1 MRFNSCPHL
10 PDPTA
15 SMTPRTRPI
24 PPGPGFWP
32 QVAHYLVD
40 DAGPTTANPDLSSA
54 LVLVPAWH
62 HAALLRRALS
72 DRLGPSFI
80 PPRIRTLASWLSQ
93 YPPEI
98 GGQGVA
104 SSGERLMSLYASLR
118 ELPWLKK
125 LFAARKNT
133 DLMPLAQTLLTLC
146 DELTEALLP
155 AALAQPEAVEDRW
168 HAALS
173 QLSPRAAALLSDEA
187 RLVWNIW
194 HAERDARDP
203 GIRRYAAMQRAA
215 SEATLPMYWC
225 APAQPNALEESFL
238 NAYAMRHPVHLMI
251 LDWSP
256 SISVAVYRAAWPE
269 LMDDGMPT
277 PASLSAV
284 ETPTGIAL
292 YEAGGMEDEAQ
303 RAAQTI
309 IDWLNNGKQRI
320 ALIPQDRVVARRVR
334 ALLERAQVV
343 VSDETGWKLSTTR
356 AAAVLHA
363 WLALAASGGE
373 VVALLDFLKSPFLF
387 DDDQQAAEQRA
398 DIEQALLAGGISAGW
413 SLMLIAVT
421 PFPRASS
428 LVEAIARE
436 VQGCSGRKTLIAW
449 ADATLGAFDALGM
462 ASAMTEDIA
471 GAQVVALLDQIRA
484 ESEQLEYRFS
494 LAEWRALVDLQ
505 MEQTVFVAPRVDQ
518 RVMMVPLNGTSL
530 REFDAAI
537 VLGADSDHLP
547 SRPTETLFF
556 ANAVRRELGLATRES
571 RQRQQLRELTGLL
584 ISCPEVVLSWQG
596 WRGSEMNMPSP
607 WLQRLDLMLDSATCP
622 KLPRHSPRL
631 PQKRLHAVPA
641 QMPRPA
647 APALMPERLSASGY
661 NSLVAC
667 PYQFFASRMLRLSAA
682 DELSE
687 LPQKRDYGEWLHQIL
702 KRYHD
707 TVSEQGVPVP
717 EREACMA
724 GISEAIF
731 TEILQKNPAALGFRS
746 RWGKIMSAYVA
757 WANTHEAE
765 GWQFGFGEQWQER
778 LLSWDGGSVKLV
790 GQIDR
795 IDVREDGERLVLDY
809 KSAKKD
815 KLNYR
820 LKTLEDH
827 QLPFY
832 GLLLDPPPAAAAY
845 VAIDDE
851 KPALASAEN
860 YATWRDS
867 LQLQIIANWQAISE
881 GASLPASGTQKNC
894 DWCDARGLCRK
905 GVW

>member
-1 MRFNSCPHL
+1 MRFHCHPHL
-10 PDPTA
+10 PDPTE
-15 SMTPRTRPI
+15 SMTPTTRHI

-32 QVAHYLVD
+32 QVAQHLVD
-40 DAGPTTANPDLSSA
+40 DAGTMTAHPDLSSA

-62 HAALLRRALS
+62 HAALLRRALA

-93 YPPEI
+93 YPPEA
-98 GGQGVA
+98 GTQGTA

-125 LFAARKNT
+125 LFAARRNT
-133 DLMPLAQTLLTLC
+133 DLMPLAQTLLAIC
-146 DELTEALLP
+146 DELTAALLP
-155 AALAQPEAVEDRW
+155 AALAQPETIEDRW
-168 HAALS
+168 YAALS

-194 HAERDARDP
+194 LAERDARDP
-203 GIRRYAAMQRAA
+203 GIRLHAAMQRAA
-215 SEATLPMYWC
+215 SAATLPLYWC
-225 APAQPNALEESFL
+225 APAPANALEESFL
-238 NAYAMRHPVHLMI
+238 NAYALRQSVHLMI
-251 LDWSP
+251 LDWSQ
-256 SISVAVYRAAWPE
+256 SISPAVYNAAWPE
-269 LMDDGMPT
+269 LMDDAMQT
-277 PASLSAV
+277 SAAFGPL
-284 ETPTGIAL
+284 ETPIGISL
-292 YEAGGMEDEAQ
+292 YKAAGMEDEAQ

-309 IDWLNNGKQRI
+309 IDWLNNGKRRI

-343 VSDETGWKLSTTR
+343 VSDETGWELSTTR
-356 AAAVLHA
+356 VAAVLHA

-373 VVALLDFLKSPFLF
+373 VATLLDFLKSPFLF
-387 DDDQQAAEQRA
+387 DDDQRAAQQRA

-413 SLMLIAVT
+413 SLMLTALA
-421 PFPRASS
+421 PFPQTIP
-428 LVEAIARE
+428 LIEAIARE
-436 VQGCSGRKTLIAW
+436 VQRCSGRKTLIEW

-462 ASAMTEDIA
+462 ASAMAEDMA
-471 GAQVVALLDQIRA
+471 GAQVIALLDQIRL
-484 ESEQLEYRFS
+484 EGEQLEERFS

-505 MEQTVFVAPRVDQ
+505 MEHTVFVAPRIDQ

-547 SRPTETLFF
+547 SRPAETLFF
-556 ANAVRRELGLATRES
+556 ANVVRRELGLATRES
-571 RQRQQLRELTGLL
+571 RQRQQLRELTSLL

-596 WRGSEMNMPSP
+596 WRGGETNTPSP
-607 WLQRLDLMLDSATCP
+607 WLQRLELVLDSTGCP
-622 KLPRHSPRL
+622 KLPAHSPRL
-631 PQKRLHAVPA
+631 TQKMLNAVPA
-641 QMPRPA
+641 LMPRPT

-661 NSLVAC
+661 NSLVVC

-702 KRYHD
+702 KQYHD
-707 TVSEQGVPVP
+707 TVREQGVPV
-717 EREACMA
+717 EQREACMA
-724 GISEAIF
+724 SVSDAVF
-731 TEILQKNPAALGFRS
+731 SDILQKNPAALGYQS

-778 LLSWDGGSVKLV
+778 LLSWEGGSVKLV

-795 IDVREDGERLVLDY
+795 IDVREDGGRLVLDY

-815 KLNYR
+815 KLNNR

-851 KPALASAEN
+851 KPALAKADN
-860 YATWRDS
+860 YATWRDG
-867 LQLQIIANWQAISE
+867 LQSQIIANWQSMSE
-881 GASLPASGTQKNC
+881 GAGLPASGTQKNC

-905 GVW
+905 GAW